1 MTAVS
6 LGKPRRRH
14 HIDRL
19 RSFLNQGLTP
29 DAPDNPFAVGVHP
42 GNSRRALEDLH
53 LLGLEDSVDDC
64 PYLPSRSRIRNC
76 RDSTGLPSSAAMFRP
91 AAPTERWHNANS
103 LVLVEGAEVAIQPVG
118 DRRLRRTC

>member
-76 RDSTGLPSSAAMFRP
+76 RDSTGLPSSAAMFW
-91 AAPTERWHNANS
+91 ACCTD
-103 LVLVEGAEVAIQPVG
+103 GEVAQRELVG
-118 DRRLRRTC
+118 PRRGG